1 MIPAVAW
8 RLDDYGEV
16 FAALADHN
24 RRAVLEY
31 LASDGERTATSLA
44 GTLAISRQAVVK
56 HLVLLDRAKLVESRR
71 SGRETRYRV
80 RADRLVETGQ
90 RLEAIARSWD
100 RSLAML
106 KHAAES
112 EDEPTSG

>member
-1 MIPAVAW
+1 MIAPAAVQ
-8 RLDDYGEV
+8 LDDYGEV

-24 RRAVLEY
+24 RRAVLEH
-31 LASDGERTATSLA
+31 LAADGERTATSLA

-56 HLVLLDRAKLVESRR
+56 HLVLLDRARLVESRR
-71 SGRETRYRV
+71 SGRETRYRI
-80 RADRLVETGQ
+80 RTDRLAETGH

-106 KHAAES
+106 KQIAEGGDTPS
-112 EDEPTSG
+112 PG